1 MSGKTKICPCIYHG
15 CIFTYIRN
23 SILPTTVV
31 YYANYAFQGASTPDT
46 IDEWK
51 SKLTMLLRN
60 KDKQELVSREKK
72 DRRDFE
78 QIATLARRMGLYR

>member
-1 MSGKTKICPCIYHG
+1 MVIVHY
-15 CIFTYIRN
+15 
-23 SILPTTVV
+23 L
-31 YYANYAFQGASTPDT
+31 NYAFQGASVPDI

-51 SKLTMLLRN
+51 WKLTMLLRN

-78 QIATLARRMGLYR
+78 RIANLATRMGLYR